1 MKREPRRPQKGKE
14 GRPKSA
20 DACQA
25 CGLCYSDYL
34 SSGRLGCPNCYA
46 AFRGAMQKLLPQGQG
61 HYPGAAQAKARPKAG
76 PLPLKSESLQE
87 ELQLAVG
94 REDFERAA
102 LLRDILK
109 QRGGS

>member
-1 MKREPRRPQKGKE
+1 MKREPRRRQKTDK

-20 DACQA
+20 DSCQA
-25 CGLCYSDYL
+25 CGLSYEDYL
-34 SSGRLGCPNCYA
+34 SSGQLGCPNCYA

-61 HYPGAAQAKARPKAG
+61 HYPGAAKAKARPKAG
-76 PLPLKSESLQE
+76 PLPLKSESLNE

-109 QRGGS
+109 QRGGA